1 MNRRTD
7 SQPIT
12 DAYLAK
18 MRDEIASSF
27 DSSPV
32 LTTCPCRSC
41 VDSDRMASL
50 RLAAEAAI
58 SAGCRCWLCLAFEK
72 GGKQ

>member
-1 MNRRTD
+1 MRKD
-7 SQPIT
+7 DHQPIT
-12 DAYLAK
+12 DSYLAR

-32 LTTCPCRSC
+32 LTACPCRQC

>member
-1 MNRRTD
+1 MRKD
-7 SQPIT
+7 DHQPIT
-12 DAYLAK
+12 DSYLAK

-32 LTTCPCRSC
+32 LTSCPCRPC

-50 RLAAEAAI
+50 RLAAEAAL

-72 GGKQ
+72 RGNQ